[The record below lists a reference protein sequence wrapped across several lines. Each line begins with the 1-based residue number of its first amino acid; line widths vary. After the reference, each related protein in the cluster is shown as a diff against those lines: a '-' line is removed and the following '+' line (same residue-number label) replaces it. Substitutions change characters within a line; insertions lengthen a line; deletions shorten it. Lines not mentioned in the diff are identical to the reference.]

1 MRVVDMTVHN
11 ETHPGKLVFAM
22 SQQDEV
28 EGHAANDEDA
38 PEGVS
43 LEQAAEI
50 EAYLAVLTDE
60 PRDEV
65 LGRFAMDEE
74 RFCNARKIW
83 TERIEDEVKRASAP
97 GQRIAAAEKYRLSI
111 RYSTA
116 YARAAERARE
126 GSEPAQNAPAL
137 EAPAA
142 PAAPAGAL
150 LGGGLGLR
158 LGSGHG

>member
-22 SQQDEV
+22 SQQDAHEG

-60 PRDEV
+60 PRHEV

-83 TERIEDEVKRASAP
+83 TERIEDEVQRASAP

-126 GSEPAQNAPAL
+126 GTEPAQNAPAL
-137 EAPAA
+137 EA